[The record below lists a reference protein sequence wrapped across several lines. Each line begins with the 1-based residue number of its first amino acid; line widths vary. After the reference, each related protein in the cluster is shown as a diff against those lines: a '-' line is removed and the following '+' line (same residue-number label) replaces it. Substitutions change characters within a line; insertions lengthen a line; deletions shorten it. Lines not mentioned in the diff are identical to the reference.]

1 MPAADK
7 PILEMREYKVREGPA
22 NFDYLKQPIQI
33 QRFYHVNRKPE
44 NVEDMKSVEE
54 SQLVKQS
61 KFDEKFQVEGKV
73 DILREDKQE
82 ERKFTNGGFKF
93 KHGIDLDTY
102 PVKEEEKKAQTVQVV
117 PQEEQKLI
125 FQPSE
130 QILTEEEDLN
140 QKREILKQNLKEKQ
154 NEYKLKAEIRI
165 KELRE
170 KMEKSV
176 KKLAQPESNWS
187 DEEDRPN

>member
-1 MPAADK
+1 
-7 PILEMREYKVREGPA
+7 
-22 NFDYLKQPIQI
+22 
-33 QRFYHVNRKPE
+33 
-44 NVEDMKSVEE
+44 
-54 SQLVKQS
+54 
-61 KFDEKFQVEGKV
+61 
-73 DILREDKQE
+73 
-82 ERKFTNGGFKF
+82 
-93 KHGIDLDTY
+93 
-102 PVKEEEKKAQTVQVV
+102 
-117 PQEEQKLI
+117 
-125 FQPSE
+125 
-130 QILTEEEDLN
+130 LTEEEDLN

>member
-1 MPAADK
+1 
-7 PILEMREYKVREGPA
+7 
-22 NFDYLKQPIQI
+22 
-33 QRFYHVNRKPE
+33 
-44 NVEDMKSVEE
+44 MKSVEE

-102 PVKEEEKKAQTVQVV
+102 PVKEEEKKAQTLQVV

-125 FQPSE
+125 VQPSE